1 MSSSARAYLKA
12 LSYAVATVMAV
23 KHSRRVLY
31 SHAIYKSLLATAV
44 GMTVPLVAVQA
55 ATYETYVIDTYG
67 GQALIPAVRQQLES
81 SRDGGTVTSYQD
93 KLVIRTTPAN
103 YPKL

>member
-1 MSSSARAYLKA
+1 MSSSARAHLKA
-12 LSYAVATVMAV
+12 LSCAVATVMAV

-44 GMTVPLVAVQA
+44 GMMVPLVAVQA

-67 GQALIPAVRQQLES
+67 GQALIPAVR
-81 SRDGGTVTSYQD
+81 
-93 KLVIRTTPAN
+93 
-103 YPKL
+103 